1 MIHHWDAKAHTHA
14 KPDQRTTWMNFV
26 QVLPIAQFT
35 AKQTNSTA
43 HLEKTKMAANY
54 PTNVSKKRE
63 DLMESFVH
71 SIAQKNVPKANCSV
85 LEVLMKQDVKDQAV
99 AEIKK
104 NTDGDLELKKNPK
117 QNVLDIVQLNV
128 SPMKSYALP
137 N

>member
-1 MIHHWDAKAHTHA
+1 
-14 KPDQRTTWMNFV
+14 MNTAP
-26 QVLPIAQFT
+26 VLPIAQFT

-85 LEVLMKQDVKDQAV
+85 LEVLMKQDAWDLAV

-104 NTDGDLELKKNPK
+104 NTDGDPELKPNLNLNAP
-117 QNVLDIVQLNV
+117 DIVQLNV
-128 SPMKSYALP
+128 
-137 N
+137 

>member
-1 MIHHWDAKAHTHA
+1 MGTCAPKHVHQKKFCVNLMIHHWDAKAHTHA
-14 KPDQRTTWMNFV
+14 KPDQRTTWMNIV

-35 AKQTNSTA
+35 AKQMNSTA

-54 PTNVSKKRE
+54 PTNV
-63 DLMESFVH
+63 
-71 SIAQKNVPKANCSV
+71 PKVNCSV
-85 LEVLMKQDVKDQAV
+85 LEVLMKQDAKDQAV

-128 SPMKSYALP
+128 SPMKSYVHP